1 MLKLFVLPL
10 LLTSCAHLSSDTSPE
25 GPLVTV
31 HTALNQAQSSYLRG
45 CVEAYQSLR
54 LGPTYF
60 YCLENARKH
69 RLELQMI
76 MDTPV
81 EMPLA
86 P

>member
-1 MLKLFVLPL
+1 MP
-10 LLTSCAHLSSDTSPE
+10 PE
-25 GPLVTV
+25 RPQEEELVSV
-31 HTALNQAQSSYLRG
+31 DAALNRAQASYLLG
-45 CVEAYQSLR
+45 CVEAYQSLK

-69 RLELQMI
+69 RLELQNI

-81 EMPLA
+81 SMPLE

>member
-1 MLKLFVLPL
+1 MKYTLLCLLFIGCSNLPKER
-10 LLTSCAHLSSDTSPE
+10 SPE
-25 GPLVTV
+25 EPLVSV
-31 HTALNQAQSSYLRG
+31 NAALNQAQASYLRG
-45 CVEAYQSLR
+45 CVEAYQSFR

-69 RLELQMI
+69 RVELQNI

-81 EMPLA
+81 EMPLE

>member
-1 MLKLFVLPL
+1 MKYLTIL
-10 LLTSCAHLSSDTSPE
+10 LLIASCANLPPE
-25 GPLVTV
+25 RSQEEPLVSV
-31 HTALNQAQSSYLRG
+31 NTALDQAQASYLRG

-69 RLELQMI
+69 RLELQNI

-81 EMPLA
+81 EIPLA

>member
-1 MLKLFVLPL
+1 MLKLLILPL
-10 LLTSCAHLSSDTSPE
+10 LFVSCAHLSSETSTE
-25 GPLVTV
+25 EPLVSV

>member
-1 MLKLFVLPL
+1 MKYTFLCFALIG
-10 LLTSCAHLSSDTSPE
+10 CASIKPE
-25 GPLVTV
+25 RSQEEPLVSV
-31 HTALNQAQSSYLRG
+31 EVALDQAQASYLRG

-69 RLELQMI
+69 RLELQNI

-81 EMPLA
+81 EMPLE

>member
-1 MLKLFVLPL
+1 MLRLLALPL
-10 LLTSCAHLSSDTSPE
+10 LFISCAHLSSESSTE
-25 GPLVTV
+25 EPLVTV
-31 HTALNQAQSSYLRG
+31 STALNQAQASYLRG

-69 RLELQMI
+69 RLELQII
-76 MDTPV
+76 MDTPI
-81 EMPLA
+81 EMPLE